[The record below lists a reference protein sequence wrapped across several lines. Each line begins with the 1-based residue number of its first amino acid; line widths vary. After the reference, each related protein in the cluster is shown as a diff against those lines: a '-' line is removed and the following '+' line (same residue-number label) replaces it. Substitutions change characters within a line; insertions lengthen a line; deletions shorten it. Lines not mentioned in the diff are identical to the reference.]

1 MAERSRE
8 MRNLINEK
16 KSVHEWIDLM
26 LTIPN
31 QQKEVSW
38 CECIDLIPREEEI
51 DWTKVPYGA
60 LVELDG
66 SVLIEG
72 CALSKESRICKFVGY
87 DTDDGYIVFDVSEY
101 STQYVYDGFHPSVCK
116 LIEGGK

>member
-1 MAERSRE
+1 

-16 KSVHEWIDLM
+16 KSVHDWIDLM

-31 QQKEVSW
+31 QQKEVDW
-38 CECIDLIPREEEI
+38 CECIDLIPREEET

-66 SVLIEG
+66 SVPIEG
-72 CALSKESRICKFVGY
+72 CALRICKFVGY
-87 DTDDGYIVFDVSEY
+87 DTDDGYIVLDVSEY

>member
-1 MAERSRE
+1 MRE
-8 MRNLINEK
+8 LKNEK
-16 KSVHEWIDLM
+16 KSVHNWIDLM

-38 CECIDLIPREEEI
+38 CECIDLIPREEET

-66 SVLIEG
+66 GVLIEG
-72 CALSKESRICKFVGY
+72 CALSKEPRICKFVGC
-87 DTDDGYIVFDVSEY
+87 DDEYIVLDVSEY
-101 STQYVYDGFHPSVCK
+101 STDFVYDGFHTAVCR
-116 LIEGGK
+116 LAEGGCDV

>member
-1 MAERSRE
+1 

-31 QQKEVSW
+31 QQKEVGW
-38 CECIDLIPREEEI
+38 HECIDLIPREEEI

-60 LVELDG
+60 LVELSG
-66 SVLIEG
+66 SVYIYG
-72 CALSKESRICKFVGY
+72 GGMSKEPRICKFVGY
-87 DTDDGYIVFDVSEY
+87 DDGCIVLDVSEY
-101 STQYVYDGFHPSVCK
+101 STDLVYDGFHPSICR
-116 LIEGGK
+116 LTEGGCDV